1 MAGGEAVSLLL
12 GRQKDHRRGVPLHLA
27 DQLPDFLFPVALPQA
42 CVAEKQ
48 PVGVLFLQS
57 PYVYLGKMGAEILP
71 GGEDH
76 LGPQLLQFLQSVV
89 ILNVKI
95 VNDQKG
101 IGVAE
106 LLEPLEPTLVIL
118 HPGCSLLRR
127 QTGKRRVI

>member
-1 MAGGEAVSLLL
+1 M
-12 GRQKDHRRGVPLHLA
+12 PLHLA
-27 DQLPDFLFPVALPQA
+27 DQLPGLLFPVALPQV

-48 PVGVLFLQS
+48 PVGILFLQS
-57 PYVYLGKMGAEILP
+57 LYVHLGKVGAEILP

-76 LGPQLLQFLQSVV
+76 LGPQLLQFPQSVV

-95 VNDQKG
+95 VNNQKG

-106 LLEPLEPTLVIL
+106 LLEPLELTLVIL
-118 HPGCSLLRR
+118 HPSRPLLRR